1 MKTIQVQTNAQI
13 DMVEITDEAETFIR
27 EVDAEQGALLVF
39 IPHTTAGVT
48 INENADPTVQHDL
61 QEDFQRLVPREQ
73 SYYRHREGNSASH
86 MLSSMIHSS
95 VMIPVEGGS
104 LVLGSWQGVY
114 LCDFD
119 GPRNRKI
126 HFQLLKL

>member
-13 DMVEITDEAETFIR
+13 DMVEITGEVEAFLR
-27 EVDAEQGALLVF
+27 EGDVEQGALLVF

-61 QEDFQRLVPREQ
+61 QEDFQRLVPRKQ
-73 SYYRHREGNSASH
+73 PYYRHREGNSASH

-104 LVLGSWQGVY
+104 LILGTWQGVY

-119 GPRNRKI
+119 GPRTRKVHLQI
-126 HFQLLKL
+126 HY